1 MGMQQ
6 FPDIFDDCA
15 CNCYTFG
22 LVYII
27 KSKAMSLVLTEYRD
41 QIGWITM
48 NHDAKRNAL
57 STEMLCNLLDA
68 LDEMQLR
75 KARVVVIRAN
85 KGAKIWSAG
94 FNIEELP
101 RDGRDPLAF
110 DNPLQQVIR
119 AIMDFPA
126 PVIAMAEGSIW
137 GGACN
142 IAFVCD
148 IVIGTLDTSFAITPA
163 KIGVPY
169 NTSGILQFLDI
180 IGAHT
185 AKEMF
190 FTAEPIQAE
199 KALALGILNHIVDPG
214 DLESFTIKMAGKII
228 ANSPLSIR
236 VIKEQLNILGNAM
249 PLSPQT
255 FEHIDM
261 LRRIAGTSKDYLEGL
276 QAFTEKRKPKFT
288 GE

>member
-1 MGMQQ
+1 M
-6 FPDIFDDCA
+6 
-15 CNCYTFG
+15 N
-22 LVYII
+22 LVI
-27 KSKAMSLVLTEYRD
+27 TEFKD
-41 QIGWITM
+41 KIGWITM

-57 STEMLCNLLDA
+57 SFELLCGLIDA
-68 LDEMQLR
+68 LDEMALR
-75 KARVVVIRAN
+75 KARVVILRAN

-94 FNIEELP
+94 FNIDELP
-101 RDGRDPLAF
+101 RDGSDPLAY
-110 DNPLQQVIR
+110 DNPLQKVIR

-126 PVIAMAEGSIW
+126 PVIVMAEGSIW

-148 IVIGTLDTSFAITPA
+148 IVIGTKDTCFAITPA

-190 FTAEPIQAE
+190 FTAEPISSE
-199 KALALGILNHIVDPG
+199 KAYSLGILNHIVPAEE
-214 DLESFTIKMAGKII
+214 LEEFTLKIAKKII
-228 ANSPLSIR
+228 VNSPLSIR
-236 VIKEQLNILGNAM
+236 VIKEQLNILGNSM

-261 LRRIAGTSKDYLEGL
+261 LRRVAGTSKDYQEGL
-276 QAFTEKRKPKFT
+276 RAFYEKRKPDFK

>member
-1 MGMQQ
+1 
-6 FPDIFDDCA
+6 
-15 CNCYTFG
+15 
-22 LVYII
+22 
-27 KSKAMSLVLTEYRD
+27 MSLVLTEYRD

-48 NHDAKRNAL
+48 NNDAKRNAL
-57 STEMLCNLLDA
+57 SFEMLCNLIDA
-68 LDEMQLR
+68 IDEMNLR
-75 KARVVVIRAN
+75 KARVVVIRSN
-85 KGAKIWSAG
+85 PGARIWSAG
-94 FNIEELP
+94 FNIDELP
-101 RDGRDPLAF
+101 RDGRDPLAY
-110 DNPLQQVIR
+110 DNPLQQIIR
-119 AIMDFPA
+119 SIMDYPG

-142 IAFVCD
+142 LAFVCD
-148 IVIGTLDTSFAITPA
+148 ILIGTPATSLAITPA

-169 NTSGILQFLDI
+169 HTSGILQFLDI

-190 FTAEPIQAE
+190 FTAEPISAD
-199 KALALGILNHIVDPG
+199 KALSLGVLNHVVDPAN
-214 DLESFTIKMAGKII
+214 LEEFTREMARKII

-249 PLSPQT
+249 PLTPQT

-261 LRRIAGTSKDYLEGL
+261 LRRVAGTSHDYLEGL
-276 QAFTEKRKPKFT
+276 NAFLEKRKPDFK

>member
-1 MGMQQ
+1 
-6 FPDIFDDCA
+6 
-15 CNCYTFG
+15 
-22 LVYII
+22 
-27 KSKAMSLVLTEYRD
+27 MSIVNTEFKD
-41 QIGWITM
+41 KIGWITM

-57 STEMLCNLLDA
+57 SFELLCGLIDA
-68 LDEMQLR
+68 IDEMALR
-75 KARVVVIRAN
+75 KARVVIIRAN
-85 KGAKIWSAG
+85 KGIKVWSAG
-94 FNIEELP
+94 FNIDELP
-101 RDGRDPLAF
+101 RDGSDPLAY
-110 DNPLQQVIR
+110 DNPLQKVIR

-148 IVIGTLDTSFAITPA
+148 IVIGTRDTCLAITPA
-163 KIGVPY
+163 KLGVPY

-185 AKEMF
+185 VKEMF
-190 FTAEPIQAE
+190 FTAEPIPAE
-199 KALALGILNHIVDPG
+199 KAYTLGILNHILPH
-214 DLESFTIKMAGKII
+214 EEIEEFTLTIAKKII

-236 VIKEQLNILGNAM
+236 VIKEQLNILGNAL
-249 PLSPQT
+249 PISPQT
-255 FEHIDM
+255 FEHLDM

-276 QAFTEKRKPKFT
+276 KAFYEKRKPVFK

>member
-1 MGMQQ
+1 MGKG
-6 FPDIFDDCA
+6 A
-15 CNCYTFG
+15 KNCCYNTNKTLNKMG
-22 LVYII
+22 LV
-27 KSKAMSLVLTEYRD
+27 KTEFKEK
-41 QIGWITM
+41 IGWITM
-48 NHDAKRNAL
+48 DNDSKRNAL
-57 STEMLCNLLDA
+57 SFELLCGLIDA
-68 LDEMQLR
+68 LDEMALR
-75 KARVVVIRAN
+75 KARVVIIRAN
-85 KGAKIWSAG
+85 KGARVWSAG
-94 FNIEELP
+94 FNIDELP
-101 RDGRDPLAF
+101 RDGRDPLAY

-119 AIMDFPA
+119 AIQDFPA

-142 IAFVCD
+142 IAFICD
-148 IVIGTLDTSFAITPA
+148 ILIGTKDTCLAITPA

-190 FTAEPIQAE
+190 FTADPIPAE
-199 KALALGILNHIVDPG
+199 KAYALGIMNHIVDP
-214 DLESFTIKMAGKII
+214 EEIEEYTIKIARKIL

-236 VIKEQLNILGNAM
+236 VIKEQLNILGNAT
-249 PLSPQT
+249 PLTPQT

-261 LRRIAGTSKDYLEGL
+261 LRRVAGTSKDYLEGL
-276 QAFTEKRKPKFT
+276 KAFYEKRKPDFR

>member
-1 MGMQQ
+1 
-6 FPDIFDDCA
+6 
-15 CNCYTFG
+15 
-22 LVYII
+22 
-27 KSKAMSLVLTEYRD
+27 MSLVITEYKNK
-41 QIGWITM
+41 IGWITL
-48 NHDAKRNAL
+48 NNDSKRNAL
-57 STEMLCNLLDA
+57 SFELLCGLIDA
-68 LDEMQLR
+68 LDEMALR
-75 KARVVVIRAN
+75 KARVVILRAN
-85 KGAKIWSAG
+85 PGTKIWSAG
-94 FNIEELP
+94 FNIDELP
-101 RDGRDPLAF
+101 RDGRDPLAY

-119 AIMDFPA
+119 SIMEFPA

-142 IAFVCD
+142 IAFICD
-148 IVIGTLDTSFAITPA
+148 MLIGTKDTCLAITPA

-169 NTSGILQFLDI
+169 NTSGILQFLDV

-190 FTAEPIQAE
+190 FTAEPITAE
-199 KALALGILNHIVDPG
+199 KAYALGIINHIVEAEEI
-214 DLESFTIKMAGKII
+214 ESFTTNLAKKII

-236 VIKEQLNILGNAM
+236 VIKEQLNILGNAT

-261 LRRIAGTSKDYLEGL
+261 LRRIAGTSRDYLEGIS
-276 QAFTEKRKPKFT
+276 AFYEKRKPDFK

>member
-1 MGMQQ
+1 
-6 FPDIFDDCA
+6 
-15 CNCYTFG
+15 
-22 LVYII
+22 
-27 KSKAMSLVLTEYRD
+27 MSLVNTEFKNK
-41 QIGWITM
+41 IGWITM
-48 NHDAKRNAL
+48 NHDSKRNAL
-57 STEMLCNLLDA
+57 SFEMLGNLLDS
-68 LDEMQLR
+68 LHELLKLQ
-75 KARVVVIRAN
+75 ARVVIIRAN
-85 KGAKIWSAG
+85 KGAKVWSSG
-94 FNIEELP
+94 FNIDELP
-101 RDGRDPLAF
+101 RDGSDPLAY
-110 DNPLQQVIR
+110 DNPLQKVIR
-119 AIMDFPA
+119 SIMEFPA
-126 PVIAMAEGSIW
+126 PVIVMAEGSIW

-148 IVIGTLDTSFAITPA
+148 IVIGTKNTCFAITPA

-190 FTAEPIQAE
+190 FTAEPIPAE
-199 KALALGILNHIVDPG
+199 KALALGILNHIVPSEE
-214 DLESFTIKMAGKII
+214 LETLTLKIAEKII
-228 ANSPLSIR
+228 SNSPLSIR

-261 LRRIAGTSKDYLEGL
+261 LRRKAGMSKDYQEGL
-276 QAFTEKRKPKFT
+276 SAFYEKRKPEFQ

>member
-1 MGMQQ
+1 
-6 FPDIFDDCA
+6 
-15 CNCYTFG
+15 
-22 LVYII
+22 
-27 KSKAMSLVLTEYRD
+27 MSLVITEFKD
-41 QIGWITM
+41 KIGWITM

-57 STEMLCNLLDA
+57 SFELLCGLIDA
-68 LDEMQLR
+68 IDEMALR
-75 KARVVVIRAN
+75 KARVVIIRAN

-101 RDGRDPLAF
+101 RDGRDPLAY
-110 DNPLQQVIR
+110 DNPLQEVIR

-126 PVIAMAEGSIW
+126 PVIVMAEGSIW

-148 IVIGTLDTSFAITPA
+148 IVIGTSDTCLAITPA

-169 NTSGILQFLDI
+169 NTSGVLQFLDI

-190 FTAEPIQAE
+190 FTAEPISAE
-199 KALALGILNHIVDPG
+199 KAYSLGILNHIVPSDE
-214 DLESFTIKMAGKII
+214 LEEFTLGIAKKIL

-236 VIKEQLNILGNAM
+236 VIKEQLNILGNSM

-261 LRRIAGTSKDYLEGL
+261 LRRVAGTSKDYQEGL
-276 QAFTEKRKPKFT
+276 KAFFEKRRPDFK

>member
-1 MGMQQ
+1 M
-6 FPDIFDDCA
+6 
-15 CNCYTFG
+15 N
-22 LVYII
+22 LVT
-27 KSKAMSLVLTEYRD
+27 TEFREK
-41 QIGWITM
+41 IGWITM

-57 STEMLCNLLDA
+57 SVDMLCNLIDA
-68 LDEMQLR
+68 LDEMLLR
-75 KARVVVIRAN
+75 KARVVIIRAN
-85 KGAKIWSAG
+85 KGAKVWSAG
-94 FNIEELP
+94 FNIDELP
-101 RDGRDPLAF
+101 RDGSDPLAY
-110 DNPLQQVIR
+110 DNPLQKVIR
-119 AIMDFPA
+119 LIMDFPA

-142 IAFVCD
+142 IAFICD
-148 IVIGTLDTSFAITPA
+148 MVIGTKDTCLAITPA

-169 NTSGILQFLDI
+169 NTSGILQFIDI

-199 KALALGILNHIVDPG
+199 KAYQLGIINHIVPVEE
-214 DLESFTIKMAGKII
+214 LESFTLGIAQKILC
-228 ANSPLSIR
+228 NSPLSIR

-261 LRRIAGTSKDYLEGL
+261 LRRVAGTSQDYQEGIR
-276 QAFTEKRKPKFT
+276 AFYEKRKPNFK

>member
-1 MGMQQ
+1 M
-6 FPDIFDDCA
+6 
-15 CNCYTFG
+15 N
-22 LVYII
+22 LV
-27 KSKAMSLVLTEYRD
+27 VTEFKD
-41 QIGWITM
+41 KIGWITM

-57 STEMLCNLLDA
+57 SFEVLCGLIDA
-68 LDEMQLR
+68 LDEMALR
-75 KARVVVIRAN
+75 KARVVIIRAN
-85 KGAKIWSAG
+85 KGAKVWSAG
-94 FNIEELP
+94 FNIDELP
-101 RDGRDPLAF
+101 RDGSDPLAY
-110 DNPLQQVIR
+110 DNPLQTVIR
-119 AIMDFPA
+119 SIMDFPA
-126 PVIAMAEGSIW
+126 PVIVMAEGSIW

-148 IVIGTLDTSFAITPA
+148 IVIGTKDTCLAITPA

-190 FTAEPIQAE
+190 FTAEPIPAE
-199 KALALGILNHIVDPG
+199 KAYSLGILNHIVPSEE
-214 DLESFTIKMAGKII
+214 LEEFTLSIAKKII
-228 ANSPLSIR
+228 SNSPLSIR
-236 VIKEQLNILGNAM
+236 VIKEQLNILGNSM

-261 LRRIAGTSKDYLEGL
+261 LRRMAGTSKDYQEGL
-276 QAFTEKRKPKFT
+276 KAFYEKRRPDFK

>member
-1 MGMQQ
+1 
-6 FPDIFDDCA
+6 
-15 CNCYTFG
+15 
-22 LVYII
+22 
-27 KSKAMSLVLTEYRD
+27 MSLVLTEFN
-41 QIGWITM
+41 QKIGWITL

-57 STEMLCNLLDA
+57 SFELLGSLIEALEEMLK
-68 LDEMQLR
+68 R

-85 KGAKIWSAG
+85 KGTKVWSAG
-94 FNIEELP
+94 FNIDELP
-101 RDGRDPLAF
+101 RDGSDPLAY
-110 DNPLQQVIR
+110 DNPLQKVIR
-119 AIMDFPA
+119 KIMEFPA

-148 IVIGTLDTSFAITPA
+148 IVIGTTDTCLAITPA

-190 FTAEPIQAE
+190 FTAEPISAE
-199 KALALGILNHIVDPG
+199 KALTLGIINHIVSAG
-214 DLESFTIKMAGKII
+214 ELESFTLRIAEKII
-228 ANSPLSIR
+228 SNSPLSIR
-236 VIKEQLNILGNAM
+236 VIKEQLNILGNAL

-261 LRRIAGTSKDYLEGL
+261 LRKVAGTSQDYQEGL
-276 QAFTEKRKPKFT
+276 NAFYEKRKPDFRGK
-288 GE
+288 

>member
-1 MGMQQ
+1 
-6 FPDIFDDCA
+6 
-15 CNCYTFG
+15 
-22 LVYII
+22 
-27 KSKAMSLVLTEYRD
+27 MSLVNTDYKD
-41 QIGWITM
+41 KIGWITL

-57 STEMLCNLLDA
+57 SFELLGELIVAFQD
-68 LDEMQLR
+68 MQKR
-75 KARVVVIRAN
+75 KARVVILRAN
-85 KGAKIWSAG
+85 KGAKVWSAG
-94 FNIEELP
+94 FSIDDLP
-101 RDGRDPLAF
+101 RDGSDPLAY
-110 DNPLQQVIR
+110 DNPLQKVIR
-119 AIMDFPA
+119 SIIQFPA

-148 IVIGTLDTSFAITPA
+148 IVIGTKDTCLAITPA

-169 NTSGILQFLDI
+169 NTSGILQFIDI

-190 FTAEPIQAE
+190 FTAEPIPAE
-199 KALALGILNHIVDPG
+199 KALALGILNHLVLAEE
-214 DLESFTIKMAGKII
+214 LEGFTVKIAEKI
-228 ANSPLSIR
+228 MANSPLSIR

-261 LRRIAGTSKDYLEGL
+261 LRRKAGTSKDYLEGL
-276 QAFTEKRKPKFT
+276 AAFYEKRKPKFR

>member
-1 MGMQQ
+1 
-6 FPDIFDDCA
+6 
-15 CNCYTFG
+15 
-22 LVYII
+22 
-27 KSKAMSLVLTEYRD
+27 MSLVITEFKD
-41 QIGWITM
+41 KIGWITM
-48 NHDAKRNAL
+48 NNDAKRNAL
-57 STEMLCNLLDA
+57 SFELLCGLIDA
-68 LDEMQLR
+68 LDEMELR
-75 KARVVVIRAN
+75 KARVVIIRAN
-85 KGAKIWSAG
+85 KGSKIWSAG
-94 FNIEELP
+94 FNIDELP
-101 RDGRDPLAF
+101 RDGSDPLAY
-110 DNPLQQVIR
+110 DNPLQKVIR
-119 AIMDFPA
+119 TIMDFPA
-126 PVIAMAEGSIW
+126 PVIVMAEGSIW

-148 IVIGTLDTSFAITPA
+148 IVVGTKDTCLAITPA

-190 FTAEPIQAE
+190 FTAEPITAE
-199 KALALGILNHIVDPG
+199 KAYSLGILNHIVPV
-214 DLESFTIKMAGKII
+214 EEIEAFTLNIAKKII

-236 VIKEQLNILGNAM
+236 VIKEQLNILGNSM

-261 LRRIAGTSKDYLEGL
+261 LRRVAGTSKDYQEGL
-276 QAFTEKRKPKFT
+276 KAFYEKRKPDFK